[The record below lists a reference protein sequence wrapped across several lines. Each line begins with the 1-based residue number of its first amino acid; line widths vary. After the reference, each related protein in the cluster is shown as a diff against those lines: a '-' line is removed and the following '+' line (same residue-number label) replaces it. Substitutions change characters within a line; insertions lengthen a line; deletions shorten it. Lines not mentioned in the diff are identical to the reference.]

1 MGSKPFEHIYNLLI
15 RKNTFLLLFVFE
27 RERER
32 ERNAHSRGEK
42 KGGGG
47 MGIGESVTWPPEID
61 QTKLNLGLHID
72 LCLIGLVSKVVF
84 WFYIISHASF
94 NSPSAP

>member
-1 MGSKPFEHIYNLLI
+1 
-15 RKNTFLLLFVFE
+15 
-27 RERER
+27 
-32 ERNAHSRGEK
+32 
-42 KGGGG
+42 
-47 MGIGESVTWPPEID
+47 MGIGESVTRPPEIH

-94 NSPSAP
+94 NSPSAHKICIRMDSQFWLENFFFNHNIVHIGGILLDAMIMFFFPFI

>member
-1 MGSKPFEHIYNLLI
+1 
-15 RKNTFLLLFVFE
+15 
-27 RERER
+27 
-32 ERNAHSRGEK
+32 
-42 KGGGG
+42 
-47 MGIGESVTWPPEID
+47 MGIGESVTRPPEIH